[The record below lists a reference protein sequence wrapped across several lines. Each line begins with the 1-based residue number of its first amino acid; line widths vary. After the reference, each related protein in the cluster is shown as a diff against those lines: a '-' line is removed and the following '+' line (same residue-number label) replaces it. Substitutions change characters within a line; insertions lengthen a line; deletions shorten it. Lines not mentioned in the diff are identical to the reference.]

1 MSAIDFEDDR
11 DGCIFKAVIRR
22 EDVLSTTQKTTQK
35 ILAVL
40 KEGASASRRKIADIL
55 GDITEDG
62 VKYHLNKMKKDGGH

>member
-1 MSAIDFEDDR
+1 MTAKGVLPYRGLASDIKRALAVWPAIDFEDDR

-40 KEGASASRRKIADIL
+40 NSTLSH
-55 GDITEDG
+55 
-62 VKYHLNKMKKDGGH
+62 YQS